1 MSIYPLVLSPEVQAA
16 ISENRPVV
24 ALESTIIAH
33 GMPFPQNI
41 ETARR
46 VEAAVRA
53 AGATPATCA
62 ILHGKMKAGLSLEEM
77 EWLGQAGPQVPKASR
92 RDLAYLLSQQ
102 KSGATTVAATMMIA
116 HRAGIPIFA
125 TGGIGGVHRGA
136 TQTMD
141 ISADLQELAHTPV
154 AVVSAGVKSILDI
167 GLTLEYL
174 ETMGVPVI
182 GYKTNDFPAFYTQ
195 KSGFSVDFKIE
206 TPEAIAQMLRTH
218 LDLQLRGGLLIAQPV
233 PTAQQMDAILM
244 EKTIAEALTEAEA
257 AHIRG
262 KAITPFLL
270 AKISEITQGNS
281 LQTNIALVLNN
292 ARLAAEVAVCLAQL
306 PKINNF
312 SM

>member
-62 ILHGKMKAGLSLEEM
+62 ILHGKMKAGLSLEEI

-92 RDLAYLLSQQ
+92 RDLAYLLGQQ

-233 PTAQQMDAILM
+233 PAAQQMDAILM

-292 ARLAAEVAVCLAQL
+292 ARLAAEVSVCLAHL

>member
-136 TQTMD
+136 AQTMD

-292 ARLAAEVAVCLAQL
+292 ARLAAEVAVCLAHL